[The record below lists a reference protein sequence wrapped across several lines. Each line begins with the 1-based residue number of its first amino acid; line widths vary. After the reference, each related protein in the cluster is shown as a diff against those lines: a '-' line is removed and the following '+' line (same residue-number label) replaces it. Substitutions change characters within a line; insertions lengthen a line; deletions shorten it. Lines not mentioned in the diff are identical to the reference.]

1 MQPKY
6 ILFDVAGTLLHKPSV
21 FASIQKVL
29 QQNGFDFDVN
39 KIKSNHKL
47 LSESFVFP
55 DQTDVFFYKKFNG
68 ELLFSLGVIPSE
80 KLLNQIFD
88 ACTYLPW
95 EKFSDTHYLNEI
107 KIPIGIISNFNS
119 TLKEK
124 LKTFFDVDFKDVFV
138 SEELGIAK
146 PDKLF
151 YQKAIAKTGINLA
164 DIIYVGDSLKLDIQP
179 AQELGLN
186 AVLIDREEYYPA
198 FQNRIKSLN
207 ELNNFLC

>member
-1 MQPKY
+1 MQHKY
-6 ILFDVAGTLLHKPSV
+6 ILFDVAGTLLHKPAV
-21 FASIQKVL
+21 FTSIQNVL
-29 QQNGFDFDVN
+29 QQNGFDFEEK
-39 KIKSNHKL
+39 KIKTHHKL

-55 DQTDVFFYKKFNG
+55 DQTDALFYKKFNS
-68 ELLFSLGVIPSE
+68 ELLFSLGVIPNE
-80 KLLNQIFD
+80 DILNQIFST
-88 ACTYLPW
+88 CTYLPW